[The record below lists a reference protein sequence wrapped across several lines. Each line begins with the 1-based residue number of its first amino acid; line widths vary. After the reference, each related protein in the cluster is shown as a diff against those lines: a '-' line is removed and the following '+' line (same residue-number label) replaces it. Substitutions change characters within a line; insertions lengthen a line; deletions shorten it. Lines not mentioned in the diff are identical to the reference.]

1 MNLQRKYSAVFDAL
15 YSLNAQI
22 TLTEEQAYLAA
33 KNVLDI
39 PDNLF
44 RSLLFSNLLTGV
56 MVKGAHLGEV
66 VGLLRAVMEIDDLLP
81 ENKYQIDSDYNVIGY
96 AGSGKKG
103 IKTFNISTPSAIV
116 AASCGAYIAKAC
128 SCSTSSLTG
137 SSDFI
142 SEIGIPLSLTVKDEV
157 DLLKSTHIAFFSME
171 KTTPK
176 FAQLYEGR
184 FYLPH
189 ALSYALAAVSLPIK
203 TDSIL
208 YGFAHEN
215 IELSAKTLAE
225 FGYKNIL
232 VVNSTE
238 DNIHYVDELT
248 FLKFLNIC
256 EISETGDSKN
266 ILLTKREDFFNEMHG
281 NMYKIREMENEY
293 ENIRVSVKA
302 LCGKGD
308 EYYIDLICA
317 NAGLILYLSHKCD
330 SLELGYEIAKD
341 SVKSGAVHDK
351 VVEILMALGQKPY
364 KFERFLN

>member
-142 SEIGIPLSLTVKDEV
+142 SEIGIPLS
-157 DLLKSTHIAFFSME
+157 
-171 KTTPK
+171 
-176 FAQLYEGR
+176 
-184 FYLPH
+184 
-189 ALSYALAAVSLPIK
+189 
-203 TDSIL
+203 
-208 YGFAHEN
+208 
-215 IELSAKTLAE
+215 
-225 FGYKNIL
+225 
-232 VVNSTE
+232 
-238 DNIHYVDELT
+238 
-248 FLKFLNIC
+248 
-256 EISETGDSKN
+256 
-266 ILLTKREDFFNEMHG
+266 
-281 NMYKIREMENEY
+281 
-293 ENIRVSVKA
+293 
-302 LCGKGD
+302 
-308 EYYIDLICA
+308 
-317 NAGLILYLSHKCD
+317 
-330 SLELGYEIAKD
+330 
-341 SVKSGAVHDK
+341 
-351 VVEILMALGQKPY
+351 
-364 KFERFLN
+364 